1 MTLFT
6 RENRTVPSSRS
17 LRLAIILAAA
27 AAAVAVTA
35 QESRP
40 AAPLDPEV
48 DKILSRLEDADIR
61 DVRARLEWSIRY
73 TIEDSVETKLG
84 EILYKQLQ
92 PVAKFKV
99 RFDTAFRDERRNKID
114 EVHMFDGR
122 WYVELRSDT
131 RTVTRRELRRPDEV
145 GNPYRLGE
153 GLFPIPFG
161 QKKADILSE
170 FDVTLAPPVDADPPH
185 SDHLLLTP
193 RPGTRTA
200 ERYSRIEF
208 WVDRNR
214 RGLPVRVRAVR
225 NDGNERPNEILTIS
239 FTDIDVN
246 AGFAASI
253 LEIEKPA
260 GYREEVEPLPPPDVL
275 VPVGTSPPSTP

>member
-1 MTLFT
+1 MPNP
-6 RENRTVPSSRS
+6 RNP
-17 LRLAIILAAA
+17 RLPRIV
-27 AAAVAVTA
+27 AAAVAIVAATVAGA

-73 TIEDSVETKLG
+73 TIEDTVDTKLG
-84 EILYKQLQ
+84 EIWYKQLQ
-92 PVAKFKV
+92 PVARFKV
-99 RFDTAFRDERRNKID
+99 RFEAVIRDERRTKLD
-114 EVHMFDGR
+114 ETHMFDGR

-131 RTVTRRELRRPDEV
+131 RTVTRRELRRPDEI

-153 GLFPIPFG
+153 GLFPVPFG

-170 FDVTLAPPVDADPPH
+170 FDVALAPPVDADPPH

-225 NDGNERPNEILTIS
+225 NDGHERPNEILTIS

-253 LEIEKPA
+253 FEIEKPA

-275 VPVGTSPPSTP
+275 VPPTSAPSTP